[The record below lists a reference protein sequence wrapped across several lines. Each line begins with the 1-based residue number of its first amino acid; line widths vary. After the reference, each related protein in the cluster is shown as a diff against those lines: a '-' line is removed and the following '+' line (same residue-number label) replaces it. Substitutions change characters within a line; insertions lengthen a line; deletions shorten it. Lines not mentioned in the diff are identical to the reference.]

1 VRALRRGWGSGSR
14 RSSYMPSRIDLRV
27 EEYEGSISVLAR
39 TPNLCAPKDGDTAT
53 QSWSR
58 DEKASRYVLHVT
70 SDFVAFRWVSQAP
83 PMEKFLVDLRQLV
96 AFASHSSFRAYR

>member
-1 VRALRRGWGSGSR
+1 MCALQRGWGSGSR

-58 DEKASRYVLHVT
+58 DEKTSGYVLHVT

-83 PMEKFLVDLRQLV
+83 PIEKFLVDLRQLV